1 MSDTIPIPPKTGFDI
16 LIIDDDLFIRELL
29 ELHLTQEGYHVRTA
43 EDAVVGG
50 KMLFEKRPDLLL
62 LDIRMPHMGGDQLLS
77 LLRGDEQFR
86 DLKVIA
92 LSSIQ
97 NTGLAIKITDLG
109 VCDFL
114 NKPVSREALVAAVR
128 KALGQ

>member
-1 MSDTIPIPPKTGFDI
+1 MNTPTATSADI
-16 LIIDDDLFIRELL
+16 LIIDDDLFMRELL
-29 ELHLTQEGYHVRTA
+29 ELHLTHEGYRVRTA

-50 KMLFEKRPDLLL
+50 RMLLAKRPDLLL

-77 LLRGDEQFR
+77 LLRGDEQLK

-114 NKPVSREALVAAVR
+114 NKPVSREALLAAVR
-128 KALGQ
+128 KALGN

>member
-1 MSDTIPIPPKTGFDI
+1 MSDPIPLPPRTGFDI
-16 LIIDDDLFIRELL
+16 LIIDDDLFMRELL
-29 ELHLTQEGYHVRTA
+29 ELHLTQEGYKVRTA
-43 EDAVVGG
+43 EDAVAGG

-97 NTGLAIKITDLG
+97 NTGLAMKITDLG

-114 NKPVSREALVAAVR
+114 NKPVNREHLLAAVR
-128 KALGQ
+128 KALAG